1 MRTYIKSTFV
11 FSDGKQNMH
20 LISIR
25 NLRNDADKYPDSVE
39 PVNSWYRVIK
49 SASWQNFNELREFYP
64 TADAVGNFIVFNIKG
79 NSYRLIVSIDYVIQ
93 TVYYKYFLTHAE
105 YDKEKWKNDPFF

>member
-1 MRTYIKSTFV
+1 MKMCWFV
-11 FSDGKQNMH
+11 FLNSSNKMSDRHFQTLWENR
-20 LISIR
+20 ISDLSL
-25 NLRNDADKYPDSVE
+25 N
-39 PVNSWYRVIK
+39 
-49 SASWQNFNELREFYP
+49 P

-79 NSYRLIVSIDYVIQ
+79 NSYRLIVSIDYAIQ